1 MHLQTQYKKF
11 YPLYYSLFSPF
22 LLFPPSFFLLLPLMK
37 TSLSHLPVNKQKEI
51 NFIRGIIKEV
61 VNPEMIIL
69 FGSYAK
75 GTFVEHRYVSDGI
88 TYEYISDYD
97 FLVVTKNNPEKAS
110 TQESKI
116 MSLTEM
122 LEPPVNLEIHDIDY
136 VNKGLEWGEYF
147 WIDIAKDGILLFDN
161 KTIQLLEPRELTIA
175 ERKEKA
181 QRYFDNWFP
190 QADEFLFGSKVYQGR
205 GNSKI
210 ATFHLH
216 QAAECLYYSILLVF
230 TDYKPKVHNLWKL
243 RKKSKPFSEDLF
255 FVFRAETDDSEK
267 KLFELLKQGYID
279 ARYREDFQITSQ
291 ELKTLIDRVEEMIPI
306 VKKLCQEKIDTI
318 K

>member
-1 MHLQTQYKKF
+1 
-11 YPLYYSLFSPF
+11 
-22 LLFPPSFFLLLPLMK
+22 MK
-37 TSLSHLPVNKQKEI
+37 TSFTHLPENKQAEI
-51 NFIRGIIKEV
+51 KFITAIIKDV

-75 GTFVEHRYVSDGI
+75 GTYKEHRFISKGVK
-88 TYEYISDYD
+88 YEYISDID
-97 FLVVTKNNPEKAS
+97 FLVITKNNHDNAS
-110 TQESKI
+110 VQESKI
-116 MSLTEM
+116 MSLTED
-122 LEPPVNLEIHDIDY
+122 LEQPINLEIHEIDY

-147 WIDIAKDGILLFDN
+147 WTDIVKEGILLLDN
-161 KTIQLLEPRELTIA
+161 KTVQLLEPRELTVI

-190 QADEFLFGSKVYQGR
+190 QADEFIFGSKVYQGR

-216 QAAECLYYSILLVF
+216 QATECLYYSVLLVF

-243 RKKSKPFSEDLF
+243 RKKSKPFSEELF
-255 FVFRAETDDSEK
+255 FVFRAETDKTEK
-267 KLFELLKQGYID
+267 HLFELLKQGYID
-279 ARYREDFQITSQ
+279 ARYREDFKITSQ
-291 ELKTLIDRVEEMIPI
+291 ELQTLIERVGVMIPI
-306 VKKLCQEKIDTI
+306 VKKICQEKIDAI